1 MKMTKSYGN
10 FFIVIPAYNPDEKL
24 IQSIE
29 ELYIHID
36 GSNII
41 IVNDGSNEELSIR
54 IFKYIHSKYNNIIIL
69 NHPINLGKGAA
80 LKTAFMYIMMF
91 YPNVEGVV
99 TMDSDGQHLVEDVL
113 KVLHV
118 MQENIN
124 NKNYNFLILG
134 YRSFKNIPF
143 RSFIGN
149 TISRYFYYLLTGKK
163 LKDTQTGLRAI
174 SKKVMIESLKITYNR
189 YEFETEQLLIAIE
202 NKVEII
208 EIPIQTIYYD
218 NNKRSHFNPLLDSVR
233 IYFVLLRYIF
243 SSIAVAIFD
252 LALFTIILF
261 TSKFDN
267 IYVLNLISRNA
278 SIVFQFFLLKNFVFK
293 EKYSVL
299 RFIIFILYVNFMGYI
314 SSFMQI
320 KFNEFTNFGIIFSK
334 VIIESILFIINFA
347 FIRNIVLYIEEK
359 EKV

>member
-1 MKMTKSYGN
+1 MKMVKAYEN
-10 FFIVIPAYNPDEKL
+10 FFIVIPAYNPNEKL

-29 ELYIHID
+29 EVCIHID
-36 GSNII
+36 VSNII
-41 IVNDGSNEELSIR
+41 IVNDGSNKELSIK
-54 IFKYIHSKYNNIIIL
+54 IFKYIYSKYNNITIL
-69 NHPINLGKGAA
+69 NHPVNLGKGAA
-80 LKTAFMYIMMF
+80 LKTAFMYILMNF
-91 YPNVEGVV
+91 PKVKGVV
-99 TMDSDGQHLVEDVL
+99 TMDSDGQHSVEDVL
-113 KVLHV
+113 KLLHI
-118 MQENIN
+118 MQEKID

-134 YRSFKNIPF
+134 CRRFKNIPF

-149 TISRYFYYLLTGKK
+149 TISRYVYFLLTGKK

-202 NKVEII
+202 NKIEII

-218 NNKRSHFNPLLDSVR
+218 NNKSSHFNPFWDSIR
-233 IYFVLLRYIF
+233 IYFVLFRYIF

-252 LALFTIILF
+252 FVLFTMILL
-261 TSKFDN
+261 TLNYDN
-267 IYVLNLISRNA
+267 VYFLNLISRNA

-293 EKYSVL
+293 EKFSVL

-320 KFNEFTNFGIIFSK
+320 KFNEFTNFGIILCK
-334 VIIESILFIINFA
+334 VVIESILFIINFS
-347 FIRNIVLYIEEK
+347 FIKNIIFFK
-359 EKV
+359 EVKE